1 MLLGDSLQYILV
13 QPREHICPSL
23 DPGCILL
30 VVHPAFNLLQII
42 DSYISL
48 YVFPLQ
54 SLLEFL
60 LHKPQRLQCHLR
72 HVVSGLVVRVV
83 MGKLRCEDIPDA
95 IFPEF
100 YKGGL

>member
-1 MLLGDSLQYILV
+1 MLLGDSLQHILV

-23 DPGCILL
+23 DPGRILL
-30 VVHPAFNLLQII
+30 VVHPAFDLLQII
-42 DSYISL
+42 DSHIPL
-48 YVFPLQ
+48 YVLPLQ
-54 SLLEFL
+54 PLLELL
-60 LHKPQRLQCHLR
+60 LHKSQRLQCHLR
-72 HVVSGLVVRVV
+72 HVVSGLLVLVV